1 MIATLAELTF
11 RALLGRRRTILLV
24 LAGVILVLV
33 AAVAGLNGDDAA
45 ERRELTGRVL
55 ADLGLGVVVPLVA
68 VIVGTAAIGSEIEDG
83 TIIYLLAKPIPRWI
97 IVLVKT
103 VVVWLV
109 TAALVVP
116 AMIIAGIVGS
126 GDADLGLAYAVG
138 ALVATIEYGAIFVA
152 LSVITTRALII
163 GLAYVVIWEG
173 ILAGLF
179 AGTRVLS
186 VRQHALSVADAVGG
200 QGAVAS
206 ELALATALIV
216 GAVATA
222 LAVLAAVRALSDTEL
237 RGETA

>member
-11 RALLGRRRTILLV
+11 RSLLGRRRTILLI

-33 AAVAGLNGDDAA
+33 AAVAGLNGDDPAQ
-45 ERRELTGRVL
+45 RRELIGRVL

-97 IVLVKT
+97 IVVVKT

-109 TAALVVP
+109 TVALVAP
-116 AMIIAGIVGS
+116 AMVVAGIVGS
-126 GDADLGLAYAVG
+126 GDLDLGLAYATG
-138 ALVATIEYGAIFVA
+138 GLVAAIEYGAVFVA
-152 LSVITTRALII
+152 LSVITGRALII

-186 VRQHALSVADAVGG
+186 VRQHAASVADAVGG
-200 QGAVAS
+200 QGAVPS
-206 ELALATALIV
+206 ELALATALV
-216 GAVATA
+216 VAAVATA
-222 LAVLAAVRALSDTEL
+222 VAMLVAVRALSDTEL

>member
-11 RALLGRRRTILLV
+11 RALLGRRRTILLI

-97 IVLVKT
+97 IVVIKT

-109 TAALVVP
+109 TAALIVP

-138 ALVATIEYGAIFVA
+138 GLVATIEYGAIFVA

-200 QGAVAS
+200 QGAVVS
-206 ELALATALIV
+206 ELALATALGV
-216 GAVATA
+216 AVVATA
-222 LAVLAAVRALSDTEL
+222 LALLAAVRALSDTEL

>member
-11 RALLGRRRTILLV
+11 RALLGRRRTILLI

-97 IVLVKT
+97 IVVIKT

-109 TAALVVP
+109 TAALIVP

-138 ALVATIEYGAIFVA
+138 GLVATIEYGAIFVA
-152 LSVITTRALII
+152 LSVVTTRALII

-200 QGAVAS
+200 QGAVVS
-206 ELALATALIV
+206 ELALATALGV
-216 GAVATA
+216 AVVATA
-222 LAVLAAVRALSDTEL
+222 LALLAAVRALSDTEL

>member
-68 VIVGTAAIGSEIEDG
+68 VIVGTAAIGSDIEDG

>member
-1 MIATLAELTF
+1 MIPTLAELTF
-11 RALLGRRRTILLV
+11 RALLGRRRTILLI

-33 AAVAGLNGDDAA
+33 AAVAGLNGDDPAQ
-45 ERRELTGRVL
+45 RRELTGRVL

-97 IVLVKT
+97 IVVVKT
-103 VVVWLV
+103 LVVWLV
-109 TAALVVP
+109 TAAIVVP
-116 AMIIAGIVGS
+116 AMIVAAMVGS
-126 GDADLGLAYAVG
+126 GDANLGLAYAVG
-138 ALVATIEYGAIFVA
+138 AVVATIEYGTIFVA

-173 ILAGLF
+173 VLAGLF

-186 VRQHALSVADAVGG
+186 VRQHALSVADAIGG

-206 ELALATALIV
+206 ELALGTALV
-216 GAVATA
+216 VAAVATA
-222 LAVLAAVRALSDTEL
+222 LATLAAIRALSDTEL

>member
-1 MIATLAELTF
+1 MIPTLAELTF
-11 RALLGRRRTILLV
+11 RALLGRRRTVLLI

-33 AAVAGLNGDDAA
+33 AAVAGLNGDDLAQ
-45 ERRELTGRVL
+45 RRELTGRVL

-83 TIIYLLAKPIPRWI
+83 TIIYLLAKPIPRWV

-103 VVVWLV
+103 VAVWMVV
-109 TAALVVP
+109 AALVVP
-116 AMIIAGIVGS
+116 AMIVAAIVGS
-126 GDADLGLAYAVG
+126 GDGDLGLAYALAAV
-138 ALVATIEYGAIFVA
+138 LATVEYGAIFVA

-163 GLAYVVIWEG
+163 GFAYVVIWEG

-186 VRQHALSVADAVGG
+186 VRQHALSLADSVGG
-200 QGAVAS
+200 EGAVAS
-206 ELALATALIV
+206 ELALATALV
-216 GAVATA
+216 VAAVATA
-222 LAVLAAVRALSDTEL
+222 LAILAAVRALADTEL